1 MSKENRNYYVDW
13 WNIKRSTIYSV
24 IALVVFLLITAG
36 GIWWAVKSGGN
47 LVKTETQELPKDAA
61 RLLSFEGEVRIIRAA
76 TRETILV
83 TKETY
88 LSAGDTVQTQADG
101 KAQIQMIDGST
112 LSVRPNS
119 TVVIRD
125 SSSIFGGTN
134 VRVALDDGQI
144 NVRTQ
149 DQTAETQNVVE
160 MQESENRLYS
170 QTDASFNINDQNNG
184 GEIRISRG
192 SVDST
197 VGGEK
202 TTVRENEFAT
212 VSGGKLTAKERLL
225 APPTLLSPA
234 QNERITAAANGN
246 ADASFRWEKAES
258 TSALTFQL
266 QIAKSP
272 FFMPDA
278 MLLMRESL
286 SSSNFS
292 LANLTPGT
300 YYWRVRANASSGQAT
315 EWSEPW
321 RFNVVKAEANRALS
335 ASDWQVES
343 VGGNIY
349 FVSGKTKA
357 GAIVRISGRETFAMG
372 DGSFRLQ
379 ISAAAAETTVEIADE
394 RGNRNRY
401 LLSLKTGKV
410 LREG

>member
-1 MSKENRNYYVDW
+1 MADKSRNYYVDW
-13 WNIKRSTIYSV
+13 WNIKRSTIYG
-24 IALVVFLLITAG
+24 IAALVLFLALTAG
-36 GIWWAVKSGGN
+36 GIWWAIKNGDSIAKPEN
-47 LVKTETQELPKDAA
+47 ADLPKDAA
-61 RLLSFEGEVRIIRAA
+61 RLLSFEGEVRVMRAA

-101 KAQIQMIDGST
+101 KAQIKMIDGSM

-149 DQTAETQNVVE
+149 DQTDETQNVVE

-170 QTDASFNINDQNNG
+170 QTDASFNINEQNNG

-197 VGGEK
+197 AGGEK
-202 TTVRENEFAT
+202 TTLNENEFAK
-212 VSGGKLTAKERLL
+212 VSGGKLTAKEKLL
-225 APPTLLSPA
+225 APPTLASPSQNA
-234 QNERITAAANGN
+234 QIVASGNGS
-246 ADASFRWEKAES
+246 ADASFRWEKSDA
-258 TSALTFQL
+258 SAASSFQL

-272 FFMPDA
+272 FFVPDA

-286 SSSNFS
+286 NSPTFS

-300 YYWRVRANASSGQAT
+300 YYWRVRVNSTSGQST
-315 EWSEPW
+315 DWSEPW
-321 RFNVVKAEANRALS
+321 RFSVVKAGANSALS

-343 VGGNIY
+343 VGSNVY
-349 FVSGKTKA
+349 FVSGKTQP
-357 GAIVRISGRETFAMG
+357 GNIVRILGRETFAAG
-372 DGSFRLQ
+372 DGNFRLQ
-379 ISAAAAETTVEIADE
+379 ISSSAAEATIEIADE

-410 LREG
+410 IREG

>member
-1 MSKENRNYYVDW
+1 MADKSRNYYVDW
-13 WNIKRSTIYSV
+13 WNIKRSTIYG
-24 IALVVFLLITAG
+24 ALALILFLAATAG
-36 GIWWAVKSGGN
+36 GIWWAIKNGDN
-47 LVKTETQELPKDAA
+47 IAKTENTDLPKDAA
-61 RLLSFEGEVRIIRAA
+61 RLLSFEGEVRIMRAA

-88 LSAGDTVQTQADG
+88 LAAGDTVQTQADG
-101 KAQIQMIDGST
+101 KAQIKMIDGSV

-202 TTVRENEFAT
+202 TTINENEFAK
-212 VSGGKLTAKERLL
+212 VSGGKLTAKEKLL
-225 APPTLLSPA
+225 APPTLVSPA
-234 QNERITAAANGN
+234 QNAQIVASGNGS
-246 ADASFRWEKAES
+246 ADASFRWEKMDSGAS
-258 TSALTFQL
+258 SFQL

-272 FFMPDA
+272 FFVPDA

-286 SSSNFS
+286 NSPTFS

-300 YYWRVRANASSGQAT
+300 YYWRVRVNSASGQST
-315 EWSEPW
+315 DWSEPW
-321 RFNVVKAEANRALS
+321 RFSIIKSGASSAL
-335 ASDWQVES
+335 AAGDWQVES
-343 VGGNIY
+343 VGGNVY
-349 FVSGKTKA
+349 FVSGKTQP
-357 GAIVRISGRETFAMG
+357 GNIVRISGRETFAMG

-379 ISAAAAETTVEIADE
+379 ISSSAPETTVEISDE

-410 LREG
+410 IREG

>member
-1 MSKENRNYYVDW
+1 MSKESRNYYVDW
-13 WNIKRSTIYSV
+13 WNIKRSTIYTIV
-24 IALVVFLLITAG
+24 ALLIFLLGTAG
-36 GIWWAVKSGGN
+36 AVWWAVKRGAEPA
-47 LVKTETQELPKDAA
+47 KTENTDLPKDAA
-61 RLLSFEGEVRIIRAA
+61 QLLSFEGEVRIVRAA

-101 KAQIQMIDGST
+101 RAQIKMIDGSM

-134 VRVALDDGQI
+134 IRVALDDGQI
-144 NVRTQ
+144 NVRTE
-149 DQTAETQNVVE
+149 DQPEDTKNVVE

-170 QTDASFNINDQNNG
+170 QTEASFNINEQNNG

-192 SVDST
+192 SVEST

-202 TTVRENEFAT
+202 TTLKENEFAAI
-212 VSGGKLTAKERLL
+212 SGGRLTAKEKLL
-225 APPTLLSPA
+225 APPNLISPS
-234 QNERITAAANGN
+234 QNSQIVAAANGN
-246 ADASFRWEKAES
+246 ADASFRWESPAQS
-258 TSALTFQL
+258 FQL

-272 FFMPDA
+272 FFVPDA

-286 SSSNFS
+286 QSPNFS

-300 YYWRVRANASSGQAT
+300 YYWRVRANASSGQMT
-315 EWSEPW
+315 DWSDPW
-321 RFNVVKAEANRALS
+321 RFNVIKPEANRALA
-335 ASDWQVES
+335 ASDWSVES

-349 FVSGKTKA
+349 FVSGKTKP
-357 GAIVRISGRETFAMG
+357 GCIVRIAGRETFAMG
-372 DGSFRLQ
+372 DGAFRLQ
-379 ISAAAAETTVEIADE
+379 ISSPASEVAVEISDE

>member
-1 MSKENRNYYVDW
+1 MADKRGNYYVEW
-13 WNIKRSTIYSV
+13 WNIKRSTIYGSL
-24 IALVVFLLITAG
+24 ALVLFLAATAG
-36 GIWWAVKSGGN
+36 GIWWAIRNGDNIAK
-47 LVKTETQELPKDAA
+47 QENTDLPKDAA
-61 RLLSFEGEVRIIRAA
+61 RLLSFEGEVRVIRAA

-83 TKETY
+83 TKETF

-101 KAQIQMIDGST
+101 KAQIKMIDGSM

-149 DQTAETQNVVE
+149 DQTDQTQNVVE

-197 VGGEK
+197 AGGEK
-202 TTVRENEFAT
+202 TTLGENEFAK
-212 VSGGKLTAKERLL
+212 VSNGKLTAKERLL
-225 APPTLLSPA
+225 APPTLVSPA
-234 QNERITAAANGN
+234 QNAQIVASGNGN
-246 ADASFRWEKAES
+246 ADASFRWEKNDSGAS
-258 TSALTFQL
+258 SFQL
-266 QIAKSP
+266 QIARSP
-272 FFMPDA
+272 FFVPDA

-286 SSSNFS
+286 NSPTFS

-300 YYWRVRANASSGQAT
+300 YYWRVRVNSASGQST
-315 EWSEPW
+315 DWSEPW
-321 RFNVVKAEANRALS
+321 RFNVVKSGANSAL
-335 ASDWQVES
+335 AANDFQVES

-349 FVSGKTKA
+349 FVSGKTQP
-357 GAIVRISGRETFAMG
+357 GTIVRISGRETFATG
-372 DGSFRLQ
+372 DGSFRMQ
-379 ISAAAAETTVEIADE
+379 ISSSAPETTVEISDE

-410 LREG
+410 IKEG

>member
-1 MSKENRNYYVDW
+1 MADKPRNYYVDW
-13 WNIKRSTIYSV
+13 WNIKRSTIYGV
-24 IALVVFLLITAG
+24 VALILFLAATAG
-36 GIWWAVKSGGN
+36 GIWWAVKNGDSIAKN
-47 LVKTETQELPKDAA
+47 ENADLPKDAA
-61 RLLSFEGEVRIIRAA
+61 RLLSFEGEVRVMRAA

-101 KAQIQMIDGST
+101 KAQIKMIDGSI

-149 DQTAETQNVVE
+149 DQTEQTQNVVE

-170 QTDASFNINDQNNG
+170 QTDASFNIDNQNNG

-192 SVDST
+192 SIDST
-197 VGGEK
+197 IGGEK
-202 TTVRENEFAT
+202 TTINENEFAK
-212 VSGGKLTAKERLL
+212 VSGGKLSAKEKLI
-225 APPTLLSPA
+225 APPALLSPPQNA
-234 QNERITAAANGN
+234 QLVASGSGSG
-246 ADASFRWEKAES
+246 DASFRWEKNDS
-258 TSALTFQL
+258 GVSSFQL
-266 QIAKSP
+266 QIARSP
-272 FFMPDA
+272 FFVPDA

-286 SSSNFS
+286 NSPNFS

-300 YYWRVRANASSGQAT
+300 YYWRVRVNSSSGQST
-315 EWSEPW
+315 DWSEPW
-321 RFNVVKAEANRALS
+321 RFSVVKSGAS
-335 ASDWQVES
+335 SQFVASDFQVES

-349 FVSGKTKA
+349 FVSGKTQP
-357 GAIVRISGRETFAMG
+357 GTIVRISGRETFATG

-379 ISAAAAETTVEIADE
+379 ISSSASETTVEISDE

-410 LREG
+410 IKEG

>member
-1 MSKENRNYYVDW
+1 MADKPRNYYVDW
-13 WNIKRSTIYSV
+13 WNIKRSTIYGV
-24 IALVVFLLITAG
+24 AALVLFLAATAG
-36 GIWWAVKSGGN
+36 GIWWAIKNGDNIGKN
-47 LVKTETQELPKDAA
+47 ENADLPKDAA
-61 RLLSFEGEVRIIRAA
+61 RLVSFEGEVRVMRAA

-101 KAQIQMIDGST
+101 KAQVRMIDGSM
-112 LSVRPNS
+112 LSIRPNS

-125 SSSIFGGTN
+125 SSSIFGGTK

-144 NVRTQ
+144 NVKTQ
-149 DQTAETQNVVE
+149 DQSAETQNVVE
-160 MQESENRLYS
+160 MQESENRLYP

-192 SVDST
+192 SIDST

-202 TTVRENEFAT
+202 TTIKENEFAI
-212 VSGGKLTAKERLL
+212 VSGGKLTAKEKLL
-225 APPTLLSPA
+225 APPTLVSPS
-234 QNERITAAANGN
+234 QNMQITASVKGN
-246 ADASFRWEKAES
+246 ADASFRWEKMDSGAS
-258 TSALTFQL
+258 SFQL

-272 FFMPDA
+272 FFVPDA

-286 SSSNFS
+286 SSPAFS

-300 YYWRVRANASSGQAT
+300 YYWRVRVNSASGQST
-315 EWSEPW
+315 DWSEPW
-321 RFNVVKAEANRALS
+321 RFNIVKSGANS
-335 ASDWQVES
+335 AFAATDFQVES

-349 FVSGKTKA
+349 FVSGKTQP
-357 GAIVRISGRETFAMG
+357 GTIVRISGRETFATG
-372 DGSFRLQ
+372 DGGFRLQ
-379 ISAAAAETTVEIADE
+379 ISSSALETTVEVSDE

-410 LREG
+410 IREG

>member
-1 MSKENRNYYVDW
+1 MDKKARNYYVDW
-13 WNIKRSTIYSV
+13 WNIKRSTIYGIV
-24 IALVVFLLITAG
+24 ALVLFLLVTTG
-36 GIWWAVKSGGN
+36 GIWWAIKSGGN
-47 LVKTETQELPKDAA
+47 IGKTENADLPKDAA
-61 RLLSFEGEVRIIRAA
+61 RLLSFEGDVRIIRAA

-101 KAQIQMIDGST
+101 KAQIRMIDGST

-149 DQTAETQNVVE
+149 EQTETTENIVE
-160 MQESENRLYS
+160 MQETENRVYS
-170 QTDASFNINDQNNG
+170 QTDASFNINDRNNG

-192 SVDST
+192 SIEST

-202 TTVRENEFAT
+202 TIIKENEFAT
-212 VSGGKLTAKERLL
+212 VSGGKLTSRERLL
-225 APPTLLSPA
+225 APPALVSPA
-234 QNERITAAANGN
+234 QNAQIVASANGN

-258 TSALTFQL
+258 SSALSFQL

-272 FFMPDA
+272 FFVPDA

-286 SSSNFS
+286 NSPNFS

-300 YYWRVRANASSGQAT
+300 YYWRVRVNTSSGQTT

-321 RFNVVKAEANRALS
+321 RFNVVKVEGSVSLT
-335 ASDWQVES
+335 ASDWQVEG

-349 FVSGKTKA
+349 FVSGKTQA

-372 DGSFRLQ
+372 DGGFRIQ
-379 ISAAAAETTVEIADE
+379 VSSSAPETTVEIADD

-410 LREG
+410 LKQF